1 MATSPARMTSSMKR
15 ISFRIDEVTVLGDG
29 ESRLASLRQLGD
41 SFDVEPAWLYP
52 THITRSEALI
62 KEAVEHTHRGGFVD
76 MDTVDENLPQS
87 LKRYIDFGGDLSK
100 LTVSSDASITGP
112 HLLYEQLRACVEDD
126 FPLADV
132 LALATTNTAD
142 VLQLRNKGRLAAG
155 KAADVLVLR
164 KDTLEIVEVISLD
177 AGSLKRGVSRFGKI
191 F

>member
-1 MATSPARMTSSMKR
+1 
-15 ISFRIDEVTVLGDG
+15 
-29 ESRLASLRQLGD
+29 
-41 SFDVEPAWLYP
+41 
-52 THITRSEALI
+52 
-62 KEAVEHTHRGGFVD
+62 
-76 MDTVDENLPQS
+76 
-87 LKRYIDFGGDLSK
+87 
-100 LTVSSDASITGP
+100 
-112 HLLYEQLRACVEDD
+112 
-126 FPLADV
+126 V